1 MFTAGRERHFSKH
14 TVLGI
19 MGLSNSNYDEYI
31 RRKNKWRTNRNEFIK
46 NNRDVMEAIR
56 TIIKKLGYVPGAQI
70 IKGHLSRDH
79 KINISRKKCRKI
91 MKIMKLSANRP
102 KKDPYKGQA
111 THQHPC
117 TAEPNIVDRN
127 FKIGPRRVILTDI
140 TYVHY
145 SLERKVC
152 YLAVFKDAYTNE
164 ALGYKVSPN
173 MDVKLVKD
181 AYTMMK
187 NNHGGEFPED
197 VEVYVHSDQGS
208 QYLSTEFK
216 TLLKDDGF
224 IQSMSARGISQ
235 DNAPQESFFG
245 RMKTECID
253 TIMRCPDLD
262 TVIRIIDGYMDT
274 YNTKRYQYG
283 LAGLTPYEFYL
294 YSISGIYPLDN
305 YYGISSDELI
315 PIEDVVKEKL
325 RRNKEKNEKRR
336 EKYESRRKEREK
348 LDPLKRMIADQK
360 IIQGRIKKLKS
371 EIKESENQLT
381 FYESLKLRIIRA
393 REFYNG
399 CSREIK
405 ERLKTPQEWK
415 NYEELNYIYDM
426 GCIF

>member
-1 MFTAGRERHFSKH
+1 
-14 TVLGI
+14 
-19 MGLSNSNYDEYI
+19 
-31 RRKNKWRTNRNEFIK
+31 
-46 NNRDVMEAIR
+46 
-56 TIIKKLGYVPGAQI
+56 
-70 IKGHLSRDH
+70 
-79 KINISRKKCRKI
+79 
-91 MKIMKLSANRP
+91 
-102 KKDPYKGQA
+102 
-111 THQHPC
+111 
-117 TAEPNIVDRN
+117 
-127 FKIGPRRVILTDI
+127 
-140 TYVHY
+140 
-145 SLERKVC
+145 
-152 YLAVFKDAYTNE
+152 
-164 ALGYKVSPN
+164 
-173 MDVKLVKD
+173 
-181 AYTMMK
+181 
-187 NNHGGEFPED
+187 
-197 VEVYVHSDQGS
+197 
-208 QYLSTEFK
+208 
-216 TLLKDDGF
+216 
-224 IQSMSARGISQ
+224 MSARGISQ

-325 RRNKEKNEKRR
+325 KRNKEKNEKRR